1 MHISKTD
8 ILSQKPEVK
17 ERKLRLRWLI
27 ALSVLPFLG
36 IYTAFGIAPQTVT
49 NDIEIATVVEELAL
63 PSDLEVTS
71 PAPVASIY
79 WQSDRIRR
87 DDSVASVL
95 KRLGVKNAEALTFL
109 RQDEIA
115 QQFTKALK
123 AGRTVQAKTDEQGQ
137 LLALEYPFDV
147 DALLTV
153 KLVQGEYQAHIGAPD
168 FTTRQVLKSAKIRS
182 SLFAATDDAGIP
194 DAIAIKFAEVFS
206 SQIDFHEDLRK
217 GDHLSVVYEAD
228 YRDGELVK
236 TGNLVAAELVN
247 NGKKYTA
254 IYFQNDDDK
263 PTYYTP
269 DGKSI
274 NRSFLRSPLEFSRIS
289 SGFTLG
295 RFHPI
300 LQRMRAHKGTD
311 FAAPIGTGV
320 KAPGDG
326 VVDFIGVK
334 SGYGNVIV
342 LKHPN
347 NVSTVYG
354 HLSKFASG
362 VRKGAKVN
370 QGDLIGYVGMTG
382 LATGPH
388 LHYEFLVGQEHRDPM
403 TVALPAAAPIEG
415 HNRAKFLAFANDV
428 TDKFAL
434 LATSNTALLD

>member
-1 MHISKTD
+1 MNTNETN
-8 ILSQKPEVK
+8 ILAQKPELK
-17 ERKLRLRWLI
+17 ERKLRVRWLI
-27 ALSVLPFLG
+27 ALTVLPFLG

-49 NDIEIATVVEELAL
+49 NDVAISTVVEELAL
-63 PSDLEVTS
+63 PAELDADS
-71 PAPVASIY
+71 PAPIASIY
-79 WQSDRIRR
+79 WQSDRVRR
-87 DDSVASVL
+87 DDSVASL
-95 KRLGVKNAEALTFL
+95 FKRLGVKNPEALEFIKK
-109 RQDEIA
+109 DSVA
-115 QQFTKALK
+115 QALTKSFK
-123 AGRTVQAKTDEQGQ
+123 AGRSIQVKTDEQGQ
-137 LLALEYPFDV
+137 LLALEYPL
-147 DALLTV
+147 DAQSLLTV
-153 KLVQGEYQAHIGAPD
+153 KLANGAYQANIGTPD

-194 DAIAIKFAEVFS
+194 DAIAMKFADVFS

-236 TGNLVAAELVN
+236 TGNLIAAEFVN
-247 NGKKYTA
+247 NGKTYTA
-254 IYFQNDDDK
+254 IYFQNDTDK

-269 DGKSI
+269 DGKSL

-289 SGFTLG
+289 SGFSLG

-326 VVDFIGVK
+326 VVDFVGVK

-388 LHYEFLVGQEHRDPM
+388 LHYEFLVGAEHRDPM
-403 TVALPAAAPIEG
+403 TVALPAAAPIES
-415 HNRAKFLAFANDV
+415 HNYGKFMAIAKDMTN
-428 TDKFAL
+428 KFAL
-434 LATSNTALLD
+434 LATSNTASLD

>member
-8 ILSQKPEVK
+8 ILSQKAEVK

-63 PSDLEVTS
+63 PSELEITS

-95 KRLGVKNAEALTFL
+95 KRLGVKSAEALKFL
-109 RQDEIA
+109 RQDAIA

-123 AGRTVQAKTDEQGQ
+123 TGRSVQVKTDEQGQ
-137 LLALEYPFDV
+137 LLALEYPL
-147 DALLTV
+147 DAESLLTV
-153 KLVQGEYQAHIGAPD
+153 NLVQGEYQAHVGAPD
-168 FTTRQVLKSAKIRS
+168 FTTRQVLKSARIRS

-194 DAIAIKFAEVFS
+194 DAIAVKFAEVFS

-236 TGNLVAAELVN
+236 SGNLVAAELVN
-247 NGKKYTA
+247 NGKTYTA

-289 SGFTLG
+289 SGFSLG

-300 LQRMRAHKGTD
+300 LQRMRAHNGTD

-326 VVDFIGVK
+326 VVDFVGVK

-362 VRKGAKVN
+362 VRKGVKVN

-415 HNRAKFLAFANDV
+415 HNKAKFVALANDM

>member
-63 PSDLEVTS
+63 PSDLEITS

-95 KRLGVKNAEALTFL
+95 KRLGVKNAEALKFL
-109 RQDEIA
+109 RQDAIA

-137 LLALEYPFDV
+137 LLALEYPLDV

-153 KLVQGEYQAHIGAPD
+153 KLVQGEYQAHVGAPD

-247 NGKKYTA
+247 NGKTYTA

-289 SGFTLG
+289 SGFTMG

-326 VVDFIGVK
+326 VVDFVGVK

-415 HNRAKFLAFANDV
+415 HNRAKFMALANDV

>member
-63 PSDLEVTS
+63 PSDLEVSS

-95 KRLGVKNAEALTFL
+95 KRLGVKNAEALKFL
-109 RQDEIA
+109 RQDAIA

-137 LLALEYPFDV
+137 LLALEYPLDV

-236 TGNLVAAELVN
+236 TGNLMAAELVN
-247 NGKKYTA
+247 NGKTYTA

-289 SGFTLG
+289 SGFTMG

-326 VVDFIGVK
+326 VVDFVGVK

-415 HNRAKFLAFANDV
+415 HNRAKFMALANDV